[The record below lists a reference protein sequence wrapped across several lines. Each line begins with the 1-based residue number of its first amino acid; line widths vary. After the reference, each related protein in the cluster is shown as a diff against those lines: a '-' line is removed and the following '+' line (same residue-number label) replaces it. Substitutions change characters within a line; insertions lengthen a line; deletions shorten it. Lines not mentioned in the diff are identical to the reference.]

1 MRAGKISIRGF
12 QSVNNDGRPVSP
24 RLSPNITAVPRIPPI
39 ASERIFSQSS
49 NPRIFLPDISPKWC
63 ERFFRRLYSDP
74 ETYLQSVALPL
85 FLLSA
90 LLESVQSVFWLYLL
104 DIPEVFPEVEG
115 SPYLEDAEFC
125 VLLDIELLALE
136 LILLCALEEAFCEG
150 ELPPQSVIF

>member
-1 MRAGKISIRGF
+1 MVGRSVRGF
-12 QSVNNDGRPVSP
+12 R
-24 RLSPNITAVPRIPPI
+24 R
-39 ASERIFSQSS
+39 
-49 NPRIFLPDISPKWC
+49 ISPPFPVFLRSLPNAYFHRVVIRASFCRTSARRC

-90 LLESVQSVFWLYLL
+90 LLESVQSVFWLYVL

-150 ELPPQSVIF
+150 ELPPQFVSSDRRNK